1 MNLNI
6 LSRRLQTMK
15 ANTVNSIMLHVL
27 IALTP
32 ATVFGVFIFGWPAL
46 FLFVVTVGS
55 AALFEAICLKL
66 SGKPVSPA
74 LKDGS
79 ALVTGWLLVM
89 SLPPWAPWWI
99 GVLGSALAIVVG
111 KQVFG
116 GLGQNIFNPAMV
128 ARVAL
133 LVSFPLEMTTWPKPG
148 AIVFM
153 SNPGFLE
160 SLGISFSGV
169 AIPDAYTSATLLG
182 AIKTGFTL
190 GYTVKEALEN
200 SNIGWAGALFGWST
214 GSLGETS
221 ALLIGLGGAW
231 LLIKRVI
238 TWHVP
243 LSLLASVALLST
255 IFSSLDAEH
264 YVGPLIHLTSGALL
278 LVAFF
283 IATDY
288 VTSPSSPT
296 GQIIFGAG
304 CGALIYAIRTWG
316 AFPEGAGFAVLL
328 MNSLTPLLDHYFRP
342 RIYGRDHRGRPLE
355 LPEKAE

>member
-1 MNLNI
+1 MNLNALI
-6 LSRRLQTMK
+6 SRLQTMQ
-15 ANTVNSIMLHVL
+15 ANSVNAIMLHVL
-27 IALTP
+27 IALMP
-32 ATVFGVFIFGWPAL
+32 ATVFGIFIFGWPAL
-46 FLFVVTVGS
+46 FLFLVTVGS
-55 AALFEAICLKL
+55 AALFEAVCLKL
-66 SGKPVSPA
+66 AGKPVSPA
-74 LKDGS
+74 LKEGS

-99 GVLGSALAIVVG
+99 GVLGSALAIIVG

-148 AIVFM
+148 SIVFM
-153 SNPGFLE
+153 TDPGLLE
-160 SLGISFSGV
+160 SLGFSFSGTP
-169 AIPDAYTSATLLG
+169 IPDAYTSATVLG
-182 AIKTGFTL
+182 AIKTEATL
-190 GYTVKEALEN
+190 GHTVKQALEN
-200 SNIGWAGALFGWST
+200 ANVGWGGTLFGWST

-221 ALLIGLGGAW
+221 VLLIGAGGAW

-238 TWHVP
+238 TWHIP
-243 LSLLASVALLST
+243 LSLLASVGLLST
-255 IFSSLDAEH
+255 IFSLLNPDH
-264 YVGPLIHLTSGALL
+264 YAGPFIHLTSGALL

-296 GQIIFGAG
+296 GQLIFGAG

-316 AFPEGAGFAVLL
+316 AFPEGAGFAILL

-355 LPEKAE
+355 LPEGGE